1 MNASFSSEDVD
12 QPGSPVLGR
21 TIERIEQSGHRITA
35 PRRAVLAA
43 AAAAGDQFSGDEI
56 AQRLPGI
63 GRATV
68 FRTLKLLVELNIFCR
83 VLRDDGDLRYRWSRH
98 GHHHH
103 LVCSACGAV
112 QDFTACDVTSLVNE
126 IVQRTSFT
134 VEGHWLEVYGRC
146 AACTS
151 TGVALG

>member
-1 MNASFSSEDVD
+1 MLNGAGRETD
-12 QPGSPVLGR
+12 QSGSTVPGR
-21 TIERIEQSGHRITA
+21 TIERLEQSGHRITA

-43 AAAAGDQFSGDEI
+43 AAAAGDQFSGDQI
-56 AQRLPGI
+56 AHRLPGI

-103 LVCSACGAV
+103 LVCAGCGGV

-126 IVQRTSFT
+126 IVQRTGFT

-146 AACTS
+146 AAC
-151 TGVALG
+151 VAKSPALP